1 MKYPADKLYT
11 NIESWLDGQMTK
23 EEANKFENQLEKDE
37 TLRELVKQHKLA
49 REVIDDWIV
58 DDYRTK
64 IKSWSNELPAPV
76 PKTPISIK
84 KILWLLPIGILL
96 VISVLYLNNR
106 KSIMK
111 TEESPALNLPQ
122 PIIPTPGNIPSVKDS
137 STLKKSDNDTKLQN
151 REAVKPVPPVFADK
165 SKKENDK
172 KNKGNV
178 INPSLKENGL
188 LAMADEQLD
197 DYRNRT
203 EEKYAVSTRGDDRN
217 DFEEG
222 RIAFINKD
230 NQKAIKALLKAIELN
245 DQYKTDAL
253 ELLAILYY
261 KEKDYQNAATIFEQ
275 FAPRKRGQE
284 TDWRLTMFYLADYSH
299 QKEKLKD
306 QLNKIIST
314 EGHKYQ
320 INAQDLKKELITQR
334 IIN

>member
-11 NIESWLDGQMTK
+11 DIESWLDSQMTK
-23 EEANKFENQLEKDE
+23 EEAARFEEELEKDE
-37 TLRELVKQHKLA
+37 DLQDLVEQHKLA
-49 REVIDDWIV
+49 RKVIDGWIV
-58 DDYRTK
+58 EDLQTK
-64 IKSWSNELPAPV
+64 IHTWNQELPAQV
-76 PKTPISIK
+76 PRSPISIK
-84 KILWLLPIGILL
+84 KLLWLLPVGILL
-96 VISVLYLNNR
+96 VISVWHLNNR
-106 KSIMK
+106 KSIIK

-122 PIIPTPGNIPSVKDS
+122 PIIPTPGNIPLVKDS
-137 STLKKSDNDTKLQN
+137 SFLKKLDIDTKLQN
-151 REAVKPVPPVFADK
+151 RDAVKPVPPVFADK

-172 KNKGNV
+172 KDKAKV
-178 INPSLKENGL
+178 IDPSLKENGL

-197 DYRNRT
+197 DYRNST

-222 RIAFINKD
+222 RIAFMNKD
-230 NQKAIKALLKAIELN
+230 NQKAIKSLLKAIELN

-275 FAPRKRGQE
+275 FAPRKRGHE
-284 TDWRLTMFYLADYSH
+284 TDWRLIMFYLADFSH